1 MAISKPQVAH
11 YIITGSL
18 LPVLPRYRINL
29 SYKFPMQEYQGGL
42 AIAFR
47 HFLLT
52 ITIFYS
58 FFFFPFSFQKR

>member
-1 MAISKPQVAH
+1 
-11 YIITGSL
+11 
-18 LPVLPRYRINL
+18 
-29 SYKFPMQEYQGGL
+29 MQEYQGGL